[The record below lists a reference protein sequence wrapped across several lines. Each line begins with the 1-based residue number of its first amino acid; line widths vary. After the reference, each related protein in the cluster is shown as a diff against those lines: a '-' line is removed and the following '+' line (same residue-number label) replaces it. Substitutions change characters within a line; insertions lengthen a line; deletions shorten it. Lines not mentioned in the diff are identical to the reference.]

1 MKGKR
6 KRLTKRQRYY
16 LAVGLAAVLIGGGI
30 HLGTVLYA
38 RQPVQRLERP
48 RMGDGEKEAS
58 LYVKAEDKRLPFTAH
73 IGERKRTKAEIQE
86 LLTQAETELAKGLKG
101 QNTGLDA
108 VTMPLYMPATA
119 VDGAVQVSWSS
130 DRPEI
135 LSYDGSL
142 GEEIPKEG
150 VYVGLEAAMTCDD
163 TVAYY
168 TPRVFVRP
176 QRDISLTGQL
186 TEAVKAANEEE
197 TTAWYILPDA
207 LGEQRLVWYR
217 HVKDP
222 ALFAAGLVLAL
233 GLLLPQHRKEQEK
246 KDRQKYRDSLLQQ
259 YPVLVSQM
267 VLYMGAGMS
276 ISQTFGRIAEGK
288 KGRPPGALEKACQ
301 SFVRELA
308 QGIPEPEALHR
319 FGERS
324 GLWEYR
330 TFCGLLVQNRARG
343 NDHLL
348 PMLQTEAQKA
358 FAERQRR
365 ARILGTEA
373 GTKLLMPMMLMLVV
387 VLLLVLFPAM
397 TSFYA

>member
-6 KRLTKRQRYY
+6 KRLKKRQKYY
-16 LAVGLAAVLIGGGI
+16 LAVGLAAVLIGGVV

-48 RMGDGEKEAS
+48 RTGDGEKEAS

-73 IGERKRTKAEIQE
+73 IGERKRTEAEIQE

-142 GEEIPKEG
+142 GEKIPEEG

-168 TPRVFVRP
+168 TTGVFVRP
-176 QRDISLTGQL
+176 QQDTSLTGQL

-197 TTAWYILPDA
+197 ATAWYILPDA
-207 LGEQRLVWYR
+207 LGEQTLVWYR

-233 GLLLPQHRKEQEK
+233 GFLLPQHRKEQEK
-246 KDRQKYRDSLLQQ
+246 KARQKYRDSLLQL

-288 KGRPPGALEKACQ
+288 KGRPPGVLEKACQ
-301 SFVRELA
+301 SFVRELT

-348 PMLQTEAQKA
+348 PML
-358 FAERQRR
+358 
-365 ARILGTEA
+365 
-373 GTKLLMPMMLMLVV
+373 
-387 VLLLVLFPAM
+387 
-397 TSFYA
+397 